1 MITDKE
7 NKMTG
12 QRRNSRQR
20 TLILQAVQRSCSHP
34 SAEEVYREVQRQI
47 PQISLGTVYRNLNL
61 LEESG
66 MIRRIH
72 TGVGSDRFDGITV
85 KHPHFI
91 CSCCKRAFDLTYSK
105 ETVPEQLAGMFYTDG
120 GEIREI
126 QVQAFGICRDC
137 MESGQNINCL

>member
-1 MITDKE
+1 
-7 NKMTG
+7 MTV

-34 SAEEVYREVQRQI
+34 NAEEIYREVQRQI

-72 TGVGSDRFDGITV
+72 TGAGSDRFDGILV

-91 CSCCKRAFDLTYSK
+91 CSCCKRVFDLAYRK
-105 ETVPEQLAGMFYTDG
+105 ETAPEQLAGMFCADG
-120 GEIREI
+120 SEIREI
-126 QVQAFGICRDC
+126 QIQALGICRDC
-137 MESGQNINCL
+137 LKSGQTLNHLQSEK

>member
-1 MITDKE
+1 
-7 NKMTG
+7 MTV

-20 TLILQAVQRSCSHP
+20 TLILQAVQHSCSHP
-34 SAEEVYREVQRQI
+34 NAEEVYREVQRQI

-72 TGVGSDRFDGITV
+72 TGAGSDRFDGILV

-91 CSCCKRAFDLTYSK
+91 CSCCKRAFDLAYK
-105 ETVPEQLAGMFYTDG
+105 ETASEQLAGMFYTDG

-126 QVQAFGICRDC
+126 QIQAVGICRDC
-137 MESGQNINCL
+137 LKSGQTSDSMQSKE